1 MVGKLK
7 LIIWLVNQARGMRQR
22 IEKPDREYEPV
33 SDVKIPNTISY
44 PHGSTHVTHLFTS
57 VVYKVTLKLCNAN
70 YETYIDQISCIDK
83 M

>member
-33 SDVKIPNTISY
+33 SDVKIPNNISY
-44 PHGSTHVTHLFTS
+44 PHGSTHVNFIT
-57 VVYKVTLKLCNAN
+57 
-70 YETYIDQISCIDK
+70 
-83 M
+83 